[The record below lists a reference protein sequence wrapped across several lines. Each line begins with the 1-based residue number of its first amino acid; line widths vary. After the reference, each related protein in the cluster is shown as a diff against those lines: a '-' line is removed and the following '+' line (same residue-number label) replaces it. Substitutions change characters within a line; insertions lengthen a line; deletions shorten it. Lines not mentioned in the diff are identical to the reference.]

1 MKCDASHLGLGA
13 SIEQDHR
20 GNWKTVAFA
29 SRFLNVAELKYSTN
43 ELELLGLVWA
53 LDHFKNYLLGKQF
66 SILTDH
72 KALKE
77 ALRDD
82 KYTKTAQSRLTRW
95 VDKLLP
101 FELYR
106 RTLNRV
112 KTWDLLITYP
122 DIHRANPYRSHS
134 TTKSLLSPR

>member
-29 SRFLNVAELKYSTN
+29 SKFLNIAELKYSTN

-72 KALKE
+72 KALTG
-77 ALRDD
+77 ALKDD
-82 KYTKTAQSRLTRW
+82 KYRIGKSYKYTPRLRSFDAEKFA
-95 VDKLLP
+95 V
-101 FELYR
+101 
-106 RTLNRV
+106 
-112 KTWDLLITYP
+112 
-122 DIHRANPYRSHS
+122 AN
-134 TTKSLLSPR
+134 KK